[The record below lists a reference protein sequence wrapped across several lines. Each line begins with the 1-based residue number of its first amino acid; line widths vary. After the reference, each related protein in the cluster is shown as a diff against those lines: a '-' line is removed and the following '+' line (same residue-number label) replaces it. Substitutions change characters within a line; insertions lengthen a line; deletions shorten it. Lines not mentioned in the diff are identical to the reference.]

1 MPLVWFDFVAN
12 PNSLGMMVDSI
23 LLPASFTSTWVTF
36 SYLSAHMIIVP
47 SNVNFYRISSQVR
60 QHFINSRPVGRPKKD
75 NLYLHMENLY
85 TPLSA
90 INSLVDAEM
99 PGLISDLQALIRQPS
114 VSAKKQGL
122 VECANL
128 VAETMR
134 KAGIIAETLY
144 LDDKSISPIVYGE
157 VISRSNPDRTL
168 LFYNHYDVQPEEPLE
183 LWNDEPF
190 SGKVEGNNI
199 FGRGS
204 ADDKGELITR
214 IKAVEYFLKKM
225 GDVPCNVKFIVEGEE
240 EVGSVHIEQ
249 YLTKYRNRLA
259 CDGVIW
265 EFGYVDAKDRPI
277 ISLGMKGLLYVEL
290 IARGP
295 VRDAHSSLAVL
306 IENPA
311 WRLVS
316 ALATLRD
323 RNGRILIKDW
333 YNEVRS
339 FTRDELDVISKEPFN
354 DKEFK
359 QEYGISKF
367 VKKARGRDVKKA
379 LVGMPT
385 CNIAGFNSGYIGE
398 GAKTV
403 LPAQAVV
410 KIDFRLVPDMVPERQ
425 LKRLKRHLKLH
436 GFGDIEVKFI
446 HGEAAARTPIRDPF
460 VRQVE
465 KAAKETFGFAITSV
479 SSAGTGPM
487 YSFVKVL
494 KAPCISI
501 GSTFMFA
508 RIHSPNEFARID
520 LLNKTTK
527 CIGRVMEIFAG

>member
-1 MPLVWFDFVAN
+1 
-12 PNSLGMMVDSI
+12 
-23 LLPASFTSTWVTF
+23 
-36 SYLSAHMIIVP
+36 
-47 SNVNFYRISSQVR
+47 
-60 QHFINSRPVGRPKKD
+60 
-75 NLYLHMENLY
+75 MENSY
-85 TPLSA
+85 NSLSA
-90 INSLVDAEM
+90 INAVVDAEM
-99 PGLISDLQALIRQPS
+99 QGLISDLQALIRQPS

-134 KAGIIAETLY
+134 KAGINSEVLY
-144 LDDKSISPIVYGE
+144 LDDKSVPPIVYGE
-157 VISRSNPDRTL
+157 VKSKSNPDRTI

-183 LWNDEPF
+183 LWKDEPF
-190 SGKVEGNNI
+190 SGKVDGNHI
-199 FGRGS
+199 YGRGS

-214 IKAVEYFLKKM
+214 IKAVEYFLKKT
-225 GDVPCNVKFIVEGEE
+225 GDVPCNVKFMVEGEE
-240 EVGSVHIEQ
+240 EVGSVHIER
-249 YLTKYRNRLA
+249 YLTKYRDRLL

-295 VRDAHSSLAVL
+295 ARDAHSSLAVL

-316 ALATLRD
+316 ALSTMRD
-323 RNGRILIKDW
+323 QNGKILIKDW
-333 YNEVRS
+333 YKEVKA
-339 FTRDELDVISKEPFN
+339 FTREELGVISKEPF
-354 DKEFK
+354 DEKEFK
-359 QEYGISKF
+359 HEYGIDRF
-367 VKKARGRDVKKA
+367 VKNAKGTDIKKV

-403 LPAQAVV
+403 LPAQAMV
-410 KIDFRLVPDMVPERQ
+410 KLDFRLVPEMVPEKQ
-425 LKRLKRHLKLH
+425 LERLKRHLKLK

-460 VRQVE
+460 VRQVQQ
-465 KAAKETFGFAITSV
+465 AARETFGSAITSV

-501 GSTFMFA
+501 GSTYLFA

-527 CIGRVMEIFAG
+527 CIGRIMEKFAG

>member
-1 MPLVWFDFVAN
+1 MYMTLNQTNSQISKKQPLFSITK
-12 PNSLGMMVDSI
+12 SLHT
-23 LLPASFTSTWVTF
+23 A
-36 SYLSAHMIIVP
+36 LSG
-47 SNVNFYRISSQVR
+47 
-60 QHFINSRPVGRPKKD
+60 IN
-75 NLYLHMENLY
+75 E
-85 TPLSA
+85 
-90 INSLVDAEM
+90 IVDAEM
-99 PGLISDLQALIRQPS
+99 EGLIADLKTLIRQPS
-114 VSAKKQGL
+114 ISAKKQGL

-128 VAETMR
+128 VAKIMR
-134 KAGIIAETLY
+134 KAGINSEVLY
-144 LDDKSISPIVYGE
+144 LDDKSIPPIVYGE
-157 VISRSNPDRTL
+157 LKSKSNPNKTI

-183 LWNDEPF
+183 LWENDPF
-190 SGKVEGNNI
+190 SGKVEGNYV

-214 IKAVEYFLKKM
+214 IKAVEYCLKKT
-225 GDVPCNVKFIVEGEE
+225 GDVPCNVKFMVEGEE

-249 YLTKYRNRLA
+249 YFNRYSNRLS

-290 IARGP
+290 IAKGP

-311 WRLVS
+311 WRLIY
-316 ALATLRD
+316 ALNAM
-323 RNGRILIKDW
+323 RNETGKILIKDW
-333 YNEVRS
+333 YKEVRP
-339 FTRDELDVISKEPFN
+339 FTEQELSVIASEPF
-354 DKEFK
+354 DAEEFK
-359 QEYGISKF
+359 KEYGVSKF
-367 VKKARGRDVKKA
+367 VADTKGTDIKNV

-385 CNIAGFNSGYIGE
+385 CNIAGFNSGYLGE

-403 LPAQAVV
+403 LPSQAVV
-410 KIDFRLVPDMVPERQ
+410 KIDFRLVPGMVPEKQ
-425 LKRLKRHLKLH
+425 LERLNNHLQER
-436 GFGDIEVKFI
+436 GFSDIEVKLI
-446 HGEAAARTPIRDPF
+446 HGEAAERTPISDPF

-465 KAAKETFGFAITSV
+465 QAAKETFGSAIISV

-487 YSFVKVL
+487 YSFAKVL

-501 GSTFMFA
+501 GSTYMFA

-527 CIGRVMEIFAG
+527 CIVRVMERFAS

>member
-1 MPLVWFDFVAN
+1 M
-12 PNSLGMMVDSI
+12 
-23 LLPASFTSTWVTF
+23 
-36 SYLSAHMIIVP
+36 
-47 SNVNFYRISSQVR
+47 
-60 QHFINSRPVGRPKKD
+60 
-75 NLYLHMENLY
+75 
-85 TPLSA
+85 SA
-90 INSLVDAEM
+90 IDAVVDAEM
-99 PGLISDLQALIRQPS
+99 PGLISDLQTLIRQPS

-134 KAGIIAETLY
+134 KAGIRSEVLY
-144 LDDKSISPIVYGE
+144 LDDKSIAPIVYGE
-157 VISRSNPDRTL
+157 VTSRSNPEKTI

-183 LWNDEPF
+183 LWEDEPF
-190 SGKVEGNNI
+190 SGKVEGNYI

-214 IKAVEYFLKKM
+214 IKAVEYFLKKT
-225 GDVPCNVKFIVEGEE
+225 GDVPCNVKFMVEGEE
-240 EVGSVHIEQ
+240 EVGSVHVEE
-249 YLTKYRNRLA
+249 YLTKYRDRLA

-316 ALATLRD
+316 ALATMRD
-323 RNGRILIKDW
+323 SNGKVLIKDW
-333 YNEVRS
+333 YKEVRP
-339 FTRDELDVISKEPFN
+339 FTKEELGMISKEPFD

-359 QEYGISKF
+359 REYGIGRF
-367 VKKARGRDVKKA
+367 VKNAKGRDVKKA

-403 LPAQAVV
+403 LPSQAMV
-410 KIDFRLVPDMVPERQ
+410 KIDFRLVSAMAPKRQ
-425 LKRLKRHLKLH
+425 LERLKRHLKLH

-460 VRQVE
+460 VRQVQ
-465 KAAKETFGFAITSV
+465 KAARETFGSAITSV

-494 KAPCISI
+494 RAPCISV

-520 LLNKTTK
+520 LLNKATK
-527 CIGRVMEIFAG
+527 CIGRIMERFAG

>member
-1 MPLVWFDFVAN
+1 MYMTLNQTNSQISKKQPLFSITK
-12 PNSLGMMVDSI
+12 SLHT
-23 LLPASFTSTWVTF
+23 A
-36 SYLSAHMIIVP
+36 LSG
-47 SNVNFYRISSQVR
+47 
-60 QHFINSRPVGRPKKD
+60 IN
-75 NLYLHMENLY
+75 E
-85 TPLSA
+85 
-90 INSLVDAEM
+90 IVDAEM
-99 PGLISDLQALIRQPS
+99 EGLIADLKTLIRQPS
-114 VSAKKQGL
+114 ISAKKQGL

-128 VAETMR
+128 VAKIMR
-134 KAGIIAETLY
+134 KAGINSEVLY
-144 LDDKSISPIVYGE
+144 LDDKSIPPIVYGE
-157 VISRSNPDRTL
+157 LKSKSNPNKTI

-183 LWNDEPF
+183 LWENDPF
-190 SGKVEGNNI
+190 SGKVEGNYV

-214 IKAVEYFLKKM
+214 IKAVEYCLKKT
-225 GDVPCNVKFIVEGEE
+225 GDVPCNVKFMVEGEE

-249 YLTKYRNRLA
+249 YFNRYSNRLS

-290 IARGP
+290 IAKGP

-311 WRLVS
+311 WRLIY
-316 ALATLRD
+316 ALNAM
-323 RNGRILIKDW
+323 RNETGKILIKDW
-333 YNEVRS
+333 YKEVRP
-339 FTRDELDVISKEPFN
+339 FTEQELSVIASEPF
-354 DKEFK
+354 DVEEFK
-359 QEYGISKF
+359 KEYGVSKF
-367 VKKARGRDVKKA
+367 VADTKGTDIKKA

-385 CNIAGFNSGYIGE
+385 CNIAGFNSGYLGE

-403 LPAQAVV
+403 LPSQAVV
-410 KIDFRLVPDMVPERQ
+410 KIDFRLVPGMVPEKQ
-425 LKRLKRHLKLH
+425 LERLNNHLQER
-436 GFGDIEVKFI
+436 GFSDIEVKLI
-446 HGEAAARTPIRDPF
+446 HGEAAERTPISDPF

-465 KAAKETFGFAITSV
+465 QAAKETFGSAIISV

-487 YSFVKVL
+487 YSFAKVL

-501 GSTFMFA
+501 GSTYMFA

-527 CIGRVMEIFAG
+527 CIVRVMERFAS

>member
-1 MPLVWFDFVAN
+1 M
-12 PNSLGMMVDSI
+12 
-23 LLPASFTSTWVTF
+23 
-36 SYLSAHMIIVP
+36 
-47 SNVNFYRISSQVR
+47 
-60 QHFINSRPVGRPKKD
+60 
-75 NLYLHMENLY
+75 
-85 TPLSA
+85 SA
-90 INSLVDAEM
+90 IDAVVDAEM
-99 PGLISDLQALIRQPS
+99 PGLISDLQTLIRQPS

-134 KAGIIAETLY
+134 KAGIRSEVLY
-144 LDDKSISPIVYGE
+144 LDDKSIAPMVYGE
-157 VISRSNPDRTL
+157 VTSRSNPEKTI

-183 LWNDEPF
+183 LWEDEPF
-190 SGKVEGNNI
+190 SGKVEGNYI

-214 IKAVEYFLKKM
+214 IKAVEYFLKKT
-225 GDVPCNVKFIVEGEE
+225 GDVPCNVKFMVEGEE
-240 EVGSVHIEQ
+240 EVGSVHVEE
-249 YLTKYRNRLA
+249 YLTKYRDRLA

-316 ALATLRD
+316 ALATMRD
-323 RNGRILIKDW
+323 SNGKVLIKDW
-333 YNEVRS
+333 YKEVRP
-339 FTRDELDVISKEPFN
+339 FTKEELGMISKEPFD

-359 QEYGISKF
+359 REYGIGRF
-367 VKKARGRDVKKA
+367 VKNAKGRDVKKA

-403 LPAQAVV
+403 LPSQAMV
-410 KIDFRLVPDMVPERQ
+410 KIDFRLVSAMAPKRQ
-425 LKRLKRHLKLH
+425 LERLKRHLKLH
-436 GFGDIEVKFI
+436 SFGDIEVKFI

-460 VRQVE
+460 VRQVQ
-465 KAAKETFGFAITSV
+465 KAARETFGSAITSV

-494 KAPCISI
+494 RAPCISV

-520 LLNKTTK
+520 LLNKATK
-527 CIGRVMEIFAG
+527 CIGRIMERFAG

>member
-1 MPLVWFDFVAN
+1 M
-12 PNSLGMMVDSI
+12 
-23 LLPASFTSTWVTF
+23 
-36 SYLSAHMIIVP
+36 
-47 SNVNFYRISSQVR
+47 
-60 QHFINSRPVGRPKKD
+60 D
-75 NLYLHMENLY
+75 NLV
-85 TPLSA
+85 A
-90 INSLVDAEM
+90 
-99 PGLISDLQALIRQPS
+99 DLQTLVRQPS

-128 VAETMR
+128 VASTMR
-134 KAGIIAETLY
+134 KSGIESEVLY
-144 LDDKSISPIVYGE
+144 LDDRAIPPIVYGE
-157 VISRSNPDRTL
+157 VKSKSNPNKTL

-183 LWNDEPF
+183 LWESDPF
-190 SGKVEGNNI
+190 SGKVEGNYVY
-199 FGRGS
+199 GRGS

-214 IKAVEYFLKKM
+214 IKAVEYFMKST

-240 EVGSVHIEQ
+240 EVGSVHIEL
-249 YLTKYRNRLA
+249 YLEKYRDRLG

-277 ISLGMKGLLYVEL
+277 ISLGMKGMLYVEL

-295 VRDAHSSLAVL
+295 ARDAHSSLAVL

-311 WRLVS
+311 WRLVT
-316 ALATLRD
+316 ALATMRD
-323 RNGRILIKDW
+323 PQGKILIKGW
-333 YNEVRS
+333 YDEARA
-339 FTRDELDVISKEPFN
+339 FTKEESSVIASEPF
-354 DKEFK
+354 DEQEFK
-359 QEYGISKF
+359 QEYGVSVF
-367 VKKARGRDVKKA
+367 VAGAHGIEIKKA

-403 LPAQAVV
+403 LPAEAMV
-410 KIDFRLVPDMVPERQ
+410 KIDFRLVPDMIPQRQ
-425 LKRLKRHLKLH
+425 LERLKSHLKDN

-446 HGEAAARTPIRDPF
+446 HGEAAARTPISHPF

-465 KAAKETFGFAITSV
+465 KAAEETFGSSIISV

-494 KAPCISI
+494 GAPCISI
-501 GSTFMFA
+501 GSTYIFA

-520 LLNKTTK
+520 LLNKATK
-527 CIGRVMEIFAG
+527 CMGRILQKFAAG

>member
-1 MPLVWFDFVAN
+1 M
-12 PNSLGMMVDSI
+12 
-23 LLPASFTSTWVTF
+23 
-36 SYLSAHMIIVP
+36 
-47 SNVNFYRISSQVR
+47 
-60 QHFINSRPVGRPKKD
+60 
-75 NLYLHMENLY
+75 
-85 TPLSA
+85 SA
-90 INSLVDAEM
+90 IDAVVDAEM
-99 PGLISDLQALIRQPS
+99 PGLISDLQTLIRQPS

-134 KAGIIAETLY
+134 KAGIRSEVLY
-144 LDDKSISPIVYGE
+144 LDDKSIAPIVYGE
-157 VISRSNPDRTL
+157 VTSRSNPEKTI

-183 LWNDEPF
+183 LWEDEPF
-190 SGKVEGNNI
+190 SGKVEGNYI

-214 IKAVEYFLKKM
+214 IKAVEYFLKKT
-225 GDVPCNVKFIVEGEE
+225 GDVPCNVKFMVEGEE
-240 EVGSVHIEQ
+240 EVGSVHVEE
-249 YLTKYRNRLA
+249 YLTKYRDRLA

-316 ALATLRD
+316 ALATMRD
-323 RNGRILIKDW
+323 SNGKVLIKDW
-333 YNEVRS
+333 YKEVRP
-339 FTRDELDVISKEPFN
+339 FTKEELGMMSKEPFD

-359 QEYGISKF
+359 REYGIGRF
-367 VKKARGRDVKKA
+367 VKNAKGRDVKKA

-403 LPAQAVV
+403 LPSQAMV
-410 KIDFRLVPDMVPERQ
+410 KIDFRLVSAMAPKRQ
-425 LKRLKRHLKLH
+425 LERLKRHLKLH

-460 VRQVE
+460 VRQVQ
-465 KAAKETFGFAITSV
+465 KAARETFGSAITSV

-494 KAPCISI
+494 RAPCISV

-520 LLNKTTK
+520 LLNKATK
-527 CIGRVMEIFAG
+527 CIGRIMERFAG